1 MDDKKKVAALL
12 YQLGLV
18 YDKLE
23 TLRNVYPRGSRPD
36 NVDLVVK
43 ALKFKIVK
51 IKQQISELD

>member
-23 TLRNVYPRGSRPD
+23 TLRNIYPRGSRPGT
-36 NVDLVVK
+36 VDLVVK

>member
-23 TLRNVYPRGSRPD
+23 TLRNIYPRGSRPD